1 MKNAERL
8 AGGKPRLSNQYS
20 MVVVAVLL
28 ALVLIATITLTIYNN
43 RRLEAILEDS
53 IKSELLATCAAARND
68 LDIELFLSI
77 NSEEDILNNR
87 QNYEIV
93 LNRLRQLQEDVEA
106 TYIYALK
113 ELNGKY
119 YFVFDTDRTI
129 VIPDV
134 AIFIEYELSQIH
146 IDAFNGIPSAGILNV
161 TDEWGTYSTGAV
173 PIYHEGKVIGIIC
186 ADIEDSFV
194 SRSRMT
200 ALIDGILLIVVV
212 VAVLGF
218 LFAFLISLQR
228 RNQRM
233 EEYLYRMSN
242 FDSITGLQ
250 NRNYFFAYFSE
261 WSKKHNPDDAAFAL
275 LFIDLDNFKNVNDQA
290 GHDVG
295 DDLLRLIA
303 NFFRTQVDANANDS
317 CVESFIARIGG
328 DEFLQVLPGI
338 SSGEELEL
346 KARSMLEGF
355 MNNEEL
361 QPFIENFK
369 IGLSIGG
376 ALFPSQTKDYDE
388 LIKFADIA
396 MYKSKFGGKNNY
408 TLYDC
413 SMGEGTE
420 DMVLVVRTKKKQAC
434 PIEASPAPPAPP
446 APTSETSSTA
456 RT

>member
-1 MKNAERL
+1 MTNTERL
-8 AGGKPRLSNQYS
+8 TGGKPRLSNQYS
-20 MVVVAVLL
+20 MVIVAILLVLI
-28 ALVLIATITLTIYNN
+28 LIATITLTIYNN
-43 RRLEAILEDS
+43 SRLEAILEDS

-68 LDIELFLSI
+68 LDIDLFLSI
-77 NSEEDILNNR
+77 NSEEDILRNR
-87 QNYEIV
+87 QDYEIA
-93 LNRLRQLQEDVEA
+93 LSRLRLLQEGIDA

-119 YFVFDTDRTI
+119 YFVFDTDETI
-129 VIPDV
+129 VIPYV
-134 AIFIEYELSQIH
+134 AIFIEYELSQVH

-173 PIYHEGKVIGIIC
+173 PLYHNGKVVGIVC
-186 ADIEDSFV
+186 TDIEDSFI

-200 ALIDGILLIVVV
+200 ALIDGVLLIVVV
-212 VAVLGF
+212 VAVLAF

-250 NRNYFFAYFSE
+250 NRNFFFSYFSE
-261 WSKKHNPDDAAFAL
+261 WRKKHSPSDAAFAL
-275 LFIDLDNFKNVNDQA
+275 LFIDLDNFKSVNDQA

-303 NFFRTQVDANANDS
+303 DFFRTQVDANAKTTG
-317 CVESFIARIGG
+317 VESFIARIGG
-328 DEFLQVLPGI
+328 DEFLQVLPDI
-338 SSGEELEL
+338 TTAEELEI
-346 KARSMLEGF
+346 KARSMLESF
-355 MNNEEL
+355 RNNEEL

-376 ALFPSQTKDYDE
+376 ALFPSQTDDFDE
-388 LIKFADIA
+388 LVKLADIA
-396 MYKSKFGGKNNY
+396 MYKSKYGGKNNY

-413 SMGEGTE
+413 TMGEGTE
-420 DMVLVVRTKKKQAC
+420 DMVLIVRTKRK
-434 PIEASPAPPAPP
+434 PPACQIENLSATP
-446 APTSETSSTA
+446 
-456 RT
+456 